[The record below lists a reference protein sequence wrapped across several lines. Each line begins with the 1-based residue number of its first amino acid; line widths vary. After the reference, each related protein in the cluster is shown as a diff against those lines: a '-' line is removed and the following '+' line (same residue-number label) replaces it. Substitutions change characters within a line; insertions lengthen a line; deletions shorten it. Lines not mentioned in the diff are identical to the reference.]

1 MSRYIID
8 AEKNACTF
16 TATKQCEEA
25 GRIVCARRVEEI
37 IDADG
42 RQAAAEIA
50 LGRMI

>member
-16 TATKQCEEA
+16 TATKQHEEA
-25 GRIVCARRVEEI
+25 GRTVFALKAEEI
-37 IDADG
+37 IDPDG